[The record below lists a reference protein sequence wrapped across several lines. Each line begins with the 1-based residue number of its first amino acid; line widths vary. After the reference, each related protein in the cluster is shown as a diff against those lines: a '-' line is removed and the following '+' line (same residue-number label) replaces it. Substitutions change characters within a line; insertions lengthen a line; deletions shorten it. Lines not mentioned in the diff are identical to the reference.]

1 MSRSAP
7 RMPGTLARSAFE
19 LFTERGF
26 GEVTI
31 DQIAARAGVTKG
43 SFYSHFKSKHEV
55 ILAACSHY
63 YRTYQQKVHAEL
75 ARSSDPLQ
83 RLRSI
88 LELSVRT
95 CVMDRGGRVFT
106 TEIFTLSQQDEELR
120 NGWAQFYDSVRETY
134 VGLVLAAKASG
145 QLDSTDPRRAVDL
158 MLATIEG
165 IKLRAGFE
173 PHVADT
179 SEQRNLVDELQGILA
194 SR

>member
-1 MSRSAP
+1 
-7 RMPGTLARSAFE
+7 MPGKLAENAFE
-19 LFTERGF
+19 LFCERGF

-31 DQIAARAGVTKG
+31 DEIAARAGVTKG

-63 YRTYQQKVHAEL
+63 YRAYQQKVHAEL

-106 TEIFTLSQQDEELR
+106 TEIFTLSQQDEEVR
-120 NGWAQFYDSVRETY
+120 NSWAQFYDSVRETY

-145 QLDSTDPRRAVDL
+145 QLDVTDPRRAVDL
-158 MLATIEG
+158 MLAAIEG

-179 SEQRNLVDELQGILA
+179 GEQRNLIEELQGILG